1 MLRHVRQGLQAAPG
15 IVQRDLHRQGPLR
28 VRVPEHGQ
36 LPRHAAAQHP
46 ALLPRRVPRLGL
58 LACWQLGKRKFSDF
72 FFFNQKKLEQT
83 YLYVCLFCYTGGTF
97 LRFGRGMLKSCVDE
111 HTKRRGVL

>member
-1 MLRHVRQGLQAAPG
+1 MLRHVWQGLQAAPG
-15 IVQRDLHRQGPLR
+15 VMQRDLHRQGPLR

-58 LACWQLGKRKFSDF
+58 LARRQLGKRKFNDF
-72 FFFNQKKLEQT
+72 IFFYPKEIGTNLSMCMFIL
-83 YLYVCLFCYTGGTF
+83 LHGGHVPKVWQGDVEE
-97 LRFGRGMLKSCVDE
+97 LCR
-111 HTKRRGVL
+111 